1 MLARSVTRA
10 MARTWMPFLAM
21 AEIGGVS
28 MTLGLT
34 DTWTASNTSR
44 PARSMAVAR
53 SNVSGMLALSAE
65 MSAWTTFWTCPPAR

>member
-1 MLARSVTRA
+1 
-10 MARTWMPFLAM
+10 MPSLAM

-28 MTLGLT
+28 ITFGLT

-53 SNVSGMLALSAE
+53 SNGRSMLALSAE
-65 MSAWTTFWTCPPAR
+65 MSALTTCCTLPPAR